1 MKKITFVFAI
11 LATCFVYSQ
20 TLTVEAESGK
30 FYKGAITQDCSAC
43 SDLKQVG
50 DIGGPSTESGY
61 FVSTVNVAKA
71 GTYKMNLSFS
81 SGETRSIFIS
91 INGFAPVEVALN
103 SGDWGVVGT
112 KEVDVQ
118 LFQGTNSIKFYN
130 HTGYGPNIDKFALS
144 LFQETSAC
152 TDCFGPFEAENGVI
166 FAPATI
172 QDCETCSNGK
182 QVGDMG
188 YSDRYFTQDVLITT
202 PGTYRAYI
210 SYSSGSD
217 RSISLT
223 ANETT
228 TVSGICN
235 SVDWGVVFV
244 KTLDIVLAAGNNT
257 LKFHT
262 PGDWSPNIDKFRL
275 ELVSSLGIND
285 NYIKTSNVYPNPTKS
300 SWNVNTKNS
309 TISSISVFDVLG
321 KKVLT
326 LQPNSNETLIDGSN
340 LEKGFYISKITTD
353 KGVENIKLIKE

>member
-1 MKKITFVFAI
+1 MKKITIIFTMLISAFG
-11 LATCFVYSQ
+11 FSQ

-30 FYKGAITQDCSAC
+30 LYKGAIIQDCSAC

-50 DIGGPSTESGY
+50 DIGGPSLETGY
-61 FVSTVNVAKA
+61 LVSTVSVAEA

-91 INGFAPVEVALN
+91 INGFAPVEVSLN

-112 KEVDVQ
+112 KEVEVV
-118 LFQGTNSIKFYN
+118 LFAGTNSIKFYN
-130 HTGYGPNIDKFALS
+130 HTNFGPNIDKFALT
-144 LFQETSAC
+144 LFQEANAC
-152 TDCFGPFEAENGVI
+152 ANCFGPFEAESGVI
-166 FAPATI
+166 VAPATI
-172 QDCETCSNGK
+172 QDCETCSNEK

-202 PGTYRAYI
+202 TGTYRVYI

-217 RSISLT
+217 RSISVT

-244 KTLDIVLAAGNNT
+244 KTLDIVLLAGNNT

-262 PGDWSPNIDKFRL
+262 PNDWSPNIDKFRL
-275 ELVSSLGIND
+275 EFLSSLGVKKNAL
-285 NYIKTSNVYPNPTKS
+285 NTSNVFPNPTKS
-300 SWNVNTKNS
+300 IWNVKTQDS
-309 TISSISVFDVLG
+309 TISSITVFDVLG
-321 KKVLT
+321 KKVMT
-326 LQPNSNETLIDGSN
+326 LQPNSYETVIDGSN
-340 LEKGFYISKITTD
+340 LQKGIYISKITTER
-353 KGVENIKLIKE
+353 GIESLKLIKE

>member
-1 MKKITFVFAI
+1 
-11 LATCFVYSQ
+11 
-20 TLTVEAESGK
+20 
-30 FYKGAITQDCSAC
+30 
-43 SDLKQVG
+43 
-50 DIGGPSTESGY
+50 
-61 FVSTVNVAKA
+61 
-71 GTYKMNLSFS
+71 MNLSFS
-81 SGETRSIFIS
+81 SGETRSVFVS
-91 INGFAPVEVALN
+91 INGFTPLEVSVN
-103 SGDWGVVGT
+103 SGNWGVVGT
-112 KEVDVQ
+112 KEVDVT
-118 LFQGTNSIKFYN
+118 LFQGTNSIKFFN
-130 HTGYGPNIDKFALS
+130 HTGYGPNIDKFGLTLS
-144 LFQETSAC
+144 EEKSAC
-152 TDCFGPFEAENGVI
+152 TDCFGPFEAESGVI

-188 YSDRYFTQDVLITT
+188 YSDRYFTQDVVITT

-228 TVSGICN
+228 TVSGMCN

>member
-1 MKKITFVFAI
+1 MKKITIVFALLI
-11 LATCFVYSQ
+11 STFGYSQ
-20 TLTVEAESGK
+20 SLTVEAESGK
-30 FYKGAITQDCSAC
+30 FYKGAVIQDCSTC
-43 SDLKQVG
+43 SELKHVG
-50 DIGGPSTESGY
+50 DIGSPSTESGY
-61 FVSTVNVAKA
+61 FVSTVSVAKA

-81 SGETRSIFIS
+81 SGETRSIFVS
-91 INGFAPVEVALN
+91 VNGFTPTEVSVN
-103 SGDWGVVGT
+103 SGNWGVVGT

-130 HTGYGPNIDKFALS
+130 HTGYGPNIDKFVLTLS
-144 LFQETSAC
+144 QEATAC
-152 TDCFGPFEAENGVI
+152 NNCFGPFEAESGVI

-188 YSDRYFTQDVLITT
+188 YSDRYFTQDVVITT

-228 TVSGICN
+228 TVSGLCN

-244 KTLDIVLAAGNNT
+244 KTLDIVLQAGTNT

-275 ELVSSLGIND
+275 ELLSNLGL
-285 NYIKTSNVYPNPTKS
+285 KKSTASTSTVFPNPTKS
-300 SWNVNTKNS
+300 NWNVKTTNS
-309 TISSISVFDVLG
+309 SISSISVFDVLG

-326 LQPNSNETLIDGSN
+326 LEPNSNETSIDSSN
-340 LEKGFYISKITTD
+340 LERGVYISKITTNN
-353 KGVENIKLIKE
+353 GVETYKLIKE

>member
-1 MKKITFVFAI
+1 MKKITI
-11 LATCFVYSQ
+11 LFTMLSLCYGYSQ
-20 TLTVEAESGK
+20 TTVEAETGK
-30 FYKGAITQDCSAC
+30 LYKGAVIQDCGAC
-43 SDLKQVG
+43 SQVKQVG
-50 DIGGPSTESGY
+50 DLGGPSTESGY

-91 INGFAPVEVALN
+91 VNGFAPLEVALN
-103 SGDWGVVGT
+103 SGDWGVVGLR
-112 KEVDVQ
+112 EVELQ
-118 LFQGTNSIKFYN
+118 LFEGTNSIKFYN
-130 HTGYGPNIDKFALS
+130 HTGYGPNIDKFVLT
-144 LFQETSAC
+144 LFQEASPC
-152 TDCFGPFEAENGVI
+152 VSCFGPFEAENGVI

-188 YSDRYFTQDVLITT
+188 YSDRYFTQNVLITT

-210 SYSSGSD
+210 SYSSGAD

-228 TVSGICN
+228 TVSGMCN

-244 KTLDIVLAAGNNT
+244 KTLDINLAAGNNT

-275 ELVSSLGIND
+275 ALVSGLGVEDKKIN
-285 NYIKTSNVYPNPTKS
+285 TSTIYPNPTKN
-300 SWNVNTKNS
+300 SWNIKTQS
-309 TISSISVFDVLG
+309 AAISEISIFDMLG
-321 KKVLT
+321 KKVMS

-340 LEKGFYISKITTD
+340 LEKGLYLSQITTET
-353 KGVENIKLIKE
+353 GVETFKLIKE

>member
-1 MKKITFVFAI
+1 MKKITIVFTM
-11 LATCFVYSQ
+11 LATCFGYSQ

-30 FYKGAITQDCSAC
+30 LYKGAVFQDCSAC

-50 DIGGPSTESGY
+50 DLGGPSLETGY
-61 FVSTVNVAKA
+61 LVSTVSVPKA

-91 INGFAPVEVALN
+91 TNGFTPIEVSVN

-112 KEVDVQ
+112 KEVDLK
-118 LFQGTNSIKFYN
+118 LFEGTNSIKFYN
-130 HTGYGPNIDKFALS
+130 HTNFGPNIDKFTLT
-144 LFQETSAC
+144 LFQESSTCES
-152 TDCFGPFEAENGVI
+152 CFGPFEAESGVI

-172 QDCETCSNGK
+172 QDCETCSGGK

-202 PGTYRAYI
+202 PGTYRVYI

-228 TVSGICN
+228 TVSGMCN

-244 KTLDIVLAAGNNT
+244 KTLDIDLLAGNNT

-275 ELVSSLGIND
+275 EFLSGLGLKN
-285 NYIKTSNVYPNPTKS
+285 NALNLRSVYPNPTKGI
-300 SWNVNTKNS
+300 WNVKTQNA
-309 TISSISVFDVLG
+309 TISLIAVFDVLG
-321 KKVLT
+321 KKVMT
-326 LQPNSNETLIDGSN
+326 LQPNSYETFIDASN
-340 LEKGFYISKITTD
+340 LQKGIYIAKITTEI
-353 KGVENIKLIKE
+353 GIESIKLIKE